1 MSLEKQI
8 AIVTGGSRGIGKAIS
23 LALAK
28 DGATVIIG
36 YASNEDAAKE
46 TQKECEAI
54 GVTCCIKKA
63 DVAKTEEVD
72 SLIDETIAE
81 FGRVDI
87 LVNNAGITRDNIL
100 LRMSVEEFDQ
110 VIDTNLKGSFY
121 CMKKVSRQMLRQKYG
136 RIINMSSV
144 VGLRGNPGQ
153 INYAAS
159 KAGVIG
165 MTKALAKEMA
175 VKNVTVNAIAPGM
188 IDTEMAGAMTDQAKE
203 TMMKMIPVGRIGQ
216 PEDVANAV
224 RFFAQPEAGYVTG
237 QVLCVDGGM
246 AV

>member
-72 SLIDETIAE
+72 SLTGEMTGTVAS
-81 FGRVDI
+81 
-87 LVNNAGITRDNIL
+87 L
-100 LRMSVEEFDQ
+100 S
-110 VIDTNLKGSFY
+110 
-121 CMKKVSRQMLRQKYG
+121 G
-136 RIINMSSV
+136 RIWSGDAAKMYTGRFQ
-144 VGLRGNPGQ
+144 GLQKDIARLSRMIRDHVANLTQ
-153 INYAAS
+153 I
-159 KAGVIG
+159 AGEYER
-165 MTKALAKEMA
+165 AEQLNRQE
-175 VKNVTVNAIAPGM
+175 
-188 IDTEMAGAMTDQAKE
+188 AGALQRE
-203 TMMKMIPVGRIGQ
+203 L
-216 PEDVANAV
+216 N
-224 RFFAQPEAGYVTG
+224 
-237 QVLCVDGGM
+237 L
-246 AV
+246 